1 MCGIAGIISSDPS
14 LLNEENLKKMAASLA
29 HRGPDGQAVWIDAGH
44 AGFAHRRLC
53 VIDISDAAA
62 QPMHYLSR
70 YSIVHNGEIYNYEE
84 LKAILLQKGYV
95 FTTRSDTEVILAAY
109 AEYGSRCLDY
119 FDGMFAFAIW
129 DRRQRQL
136 FCARDRFGEKP
147 FYYYFDESNKAFY
160 FGSELR
166 ALYAAGIEKTE
177 NYSLLLRFLTL
188 GHVSD
193 ASDRSATF
201 DARIK
206 KLPPS
211 HTLTYS
217 HGSAPVVQQYWD
229 LSLRVHPLPAKAA
242 KDRLNELLLTSVKRR
257 LRSDVPVGTSLSGG
271 LDSSSIAFFIKET
284 GAGHLKSFTAA
295 FPGFEKDES
304 AIASAV
310 ASQFGFDNY
319 QAEVGADD
327 FIANFESV
335 LKSQEQPFGSASVC
349 AQYEVFKLASRQ
361 DVTVLLDG
369 QGADETLAGYNKYL
383 NWRIKTLLPELTS
396 QLLIRREERRL
407 YRDAYINKP
416 FLQTYS
422 RGIRLTKPA
431 VGDLNDLLCFE
442 IFYQGLEDLLRYAD
456 RNSMA
461 HGREVRLPFLNHD
474 LVSFVFSLPSRYK
487 TGGGY
492 TKLILR
498 KLMDGR
504 LPNGIVWKRRKTGF
518 EPPQKKWMQHPR
530 VIEYFHE
537 CTKALVGEKILREKV
552 LSKRQVFHNAYESGA
567 AEWRWLVAGGLIHSN
582 KKGV

>member
-14 LLNEENLKKMAASLA
+14 LLNEENLKKMASSLA
-29 HRGPDGQAVWIDAGH
+29 HRGPDGQAVWIDAGY
-44 AGFAHRRLC
+44 AGLAHRRLC

-95 FTTRSDTEVILAAY
+95 FTTHSDTEVILAAY
-109 AEYGSRCLDY
+109 AEYGSGCLDY

-129 DRRQRQL
+129 DRRQQRL

-147 FYYYFDESNKAFY
+147 FYYYYDEGNKTFY

-166 ALYAAGIEKTE
+166 ALYAAGVERTE

-206 KLPPS
+206 KLPPA
-211 HTLTYS
+211 HTLTCS
-217 HGSAPVVQQYWD
+217 NGSAPVVQQYWD
-229 LSLRVHPLPAKAA
+229 LSLRVRPLPIKAA
-242 KDRLNELLLTSVKRR
+242 QDRLNELLFTSVKRR
-257 LRSDVPVGTSLSGG
+257 LKSDVPVGTSLSGG
-271 LDSSSIAFFIKET
+271 LDSSSIAFFINET
-284 GAGHLKSFTAA
+284 GTGRLKTFTAA
-295 FPGFEKDES
+295 FPGFGKDES
-304 AIASAV
+304 VIAGNIASK
-310 ASQFGFDNY
+310 FGFENY
-319 QAEVGADD
+319 QVGVGADD
-327 FIANFESV
+327 FIENFESV
-335 LKSQEQPFGSASVC
+335 LRWQEQPFGSASVC
-349 AQYEVFKLASRQ
+349 AQYEVFKLASLQ
-361 DVTVLLDG
+361 GVTVLLDG
-369 QGADETLAGYNKYL
+369 QGADETLAGYDKYL
-383 NWRIKTLLPELTS
+383 NWRIKSLLPELTS

-407 YRDAYINKP
+407 YRDSYIDKS

-431 VGDLNDLLCFE
+431 VADLNDLLCFD

-504 LPNGIVWKRRKTGF
+504 LPNEIVWKRRKTGF

-530 VIEYFHE
+530 TIEYFHE
-537 CTKALVGEKILREKV
+537 CTRLLVNEKILKEKA
-552 LSKRQVFHNAYESGA
+552 LSKRQVFHNAYEQA
-567 AEWRWLVAGGLIHSN
+567 PTEWRWLVAGGLIHIN